1 MAEPDDQKDNQL
13 VTRRLLNAALR
24 AVGEAVGK
32 VVNAKVADPIKA
44 RLDAL
49 EKRIAALE
57 DKPS

>member
-1 MAEPDDQKDNQL
+1 MAETDPKEEEF
-13 VTRRLLNAALR
+13 VTRRLLNCALR

-57 DKPS
+57 DMPS